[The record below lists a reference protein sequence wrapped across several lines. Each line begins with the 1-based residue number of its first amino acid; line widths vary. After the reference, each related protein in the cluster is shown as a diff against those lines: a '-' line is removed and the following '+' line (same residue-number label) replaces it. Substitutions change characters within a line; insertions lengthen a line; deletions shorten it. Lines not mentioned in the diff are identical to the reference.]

1 MLLTLINHCGNDAYL
16 AISLMFKIEVLPL
29 TKHLTNVCGN
39 LWYCCPAR
47 WLVGELGLM
56 FPSLCPG
63 RAL

>member
-47 WLVGELGLM
+47 LSSSCVGW
-56 FPSLCPG
+56 
-63 RAL
+63 